1 MVTLAFLKLTDT
13 AESLL
18 ERVSEPDPVAVA
30 AE

>member
-13 AESLL
+13 SESLL
-18 ERVSEPDPVAVA
+18 QRVSDTVPVAVA